1 MEVLRLRFLYCWCT
15 FFMQS
20 LQDST
25 FESTGKGGIVNP
37 QANMM
42 ATRAGMERP
51 VAVVAERVAILSA
64 WFHHILAVTAVV
76 VGEEMEG
83 AVGTEVEEVMVVVVV
98 VTEEVEVDIRVPI
111 RSLLNAMNS
120 NAFRTTSV
128 RLLHL

>member
-1 MEVLRLRFLYCWCT
+1 M
-15 FFMQS
+15 
-20 LQDST
+20 
-25 FESTGKGGIVNP
+25 NP

-64 WFHHILAVTAVV
+64 WFHHILAVTVV
-76 VGEEMEG
+76 VGGEEMEG
-83 AVGTEVEEVMVVVVV
+83 AVGTEVEEVMVVVV

>member
-1 MEVLRLRFLYCWCT
+1 MEFLRLRFLYCWCT

-64 WFHHILAVTAVV
+64 WFHHILAVTVV
-76 VGEEMEG
+76 VGGEEMEG
-83 AVGTEVEEVMVVVVV
+83 AVGTEVEEGMVVVV